1 MSNFY
6 VCGTNVWDNVEFW
19 KQNSE
24 ENYVECIQD
33 LIQRR
38 PFGDRKFYIFS
49 FVKRVDDSSGIKK
62 MHHQPRL
69 TRPEPVPGSTLMK
82 VHPDHPEEAYIIW
95 TLPNQENFKL
105 YSHGKMFSDAFVHDC
120 IAQYQSNP
128 QRMMQPDPED
138 PPEEEMRRIYREIRE
153 DMLKKSPSAGKTDRV
168 AGQRFG
174 TG

>member
-69 TRPEPVPGSTLMK
+69 TRPEDAPIDLNAEHMQRQ
-82 VHPDHPEEAYIIW
+82 IW
-95 TLPNQENFKL
+95 KS
-105 YSHGKMFSDAFVHDC
+105 SHAALD
-120 IAQYQSNP
+120 
-128 QRMMQPDPED
+128 
-138 PPEEEMRRIYREIRE
+138 
-153 DMLKKSPSAGKTDRV
+153 
-168 AGQRFG
+168 
-174 TG
+174 